1 MVINKPSGM
10 AVHSGSG
17 LSWGL
22 IDVVRQ
28 LRPGTYLE
36 LVHRLDRQTSGC
48 LLLAK
53 NGKSLAHLSQLFR
66 ENGIRKRYLCLLD
79 GHLKQAVTEV
89 DAALKKVQGDSDRRV
104 IASADGKSAMTRFR
118 ELQGYRDCTYAEA
131 ELTTGRT
138 HQIRVHAQTMGM
150 PVAGDS
156 KYASPE
162 SLKKWKLRGLQRLF
176 LHAHY
181 LSFELTSG
189 QEMKFSATLP
199 EPLKSVLDGLEA

>member
-28 LRPGTYLE
+28 PRPGTYLE

-79 GHLKQAVTEV
+79 GHMKQAVTEV
-89 DAALKKVQGDSDRRV
+89 DAALKKVQGDSERRV
-104 IASADGKSAMTRFR
+104 IASADGKPAMTRFR
-118 ELQGYRDCTYAEA
+118 KLQG
-131 ELTTGRT
+131 TG
-138 HQIRVHAQTMGM
+138 IVLM
-150 PVAGDS
+150 
-156 KYASPE
+156 
-162 SLKKWKLRGLQRLF
+162 LKRN
-176 LHAHY
+176 
-181 LSFELTSG
+181 
-189 QEMKFSATLP
+189 
-199 EPLKSVLDGLEA
+199 